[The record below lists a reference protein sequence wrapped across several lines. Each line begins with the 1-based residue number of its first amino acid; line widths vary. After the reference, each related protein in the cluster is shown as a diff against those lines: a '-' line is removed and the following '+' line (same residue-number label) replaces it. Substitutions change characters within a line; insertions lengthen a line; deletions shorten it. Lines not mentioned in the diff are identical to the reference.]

1 MVNSDVFYLSNDE
14 LEVKIQKIGAEI
26 CSIKKTD
33 SHAEYIWQADPNI
46 WGSHAPVLF
55 PIIGALKND
64 EFLFE
69 GETYF
74 LPKHGFIRN
83 NPNLQILEKTG
94 DSLTL
99 GLEYSAESLKQYPF
113 KFKFRITF
121 QLLGKSLKVSH
132 KIENVDD
139 KPMYFSLGGH
149 PAFNTKFSAD
159 DRIEDY
165 FLEFDQKMNLQSNL
179 LSNEG
184 LIAEET
190 KLMIVND
197 KVLKLHDKI
206 FDNDALIFQDITSK
220 KVSLTSL
227 KYGEILSVS
236 YSDFKDLGIWAKP
249 GAPFVCIEPW
259 LGIADLANTD
269 KEFTTKKGI
278 NKLMPSQQFNAS
290 YSIEIH

>member
-1 MVNSDVFYLSNDE
+1 MVNSDVISLSNDE
-14 LEVKIQKIGAEI
+14 LEVKIQKVGAEI
-26 CSIKKTD
+26 CSIKKTG
-33 SHAEYIWQADPNI
+33 SNAEYIWQADPNI

-55 PIIGALKND
+55 PIIGSLKNN

-69 GETYF
+69 GETYS

-83 NPNLQILEKTG
+83 NPYLQILEKTA
-94 DSLTL
+94 DSLSL

-113 KFKFRITF
+113 KFKFSIKF
-121 QLLGKSLKVSH
+121 QIVGRTLEVSH
-132 KIENVDD
+132 EIVNIDD
-139 KPMYFSLGGH
+139 KPLYFSIGGH
-149 PAFNTKFSAD
+149 PAFNTKFSED
-159 DRIEDY
+159 DRYEDY
-165 FLEFDQKMNLQSNL
+165 FLEFDSKVNLHSNL
-179 LSNEG
+179 LSKDG
-184 LIAEET
+184 LISEET
-190 KLMIVND
+190 KLIVEDNYI
-197 KVLKLHDKI
+197 LQLHSNI

-220 KVSLTSL
+220 KVSLKSL
-227 KYGEILSVS
+227 KYEEILSVS

-269 KEFTTKKGI
+269 REFTTKKGI